1 MWRNLSLRKSIILY
15 ISAFVILA
23 ILLSAGTATLCNNAT
38 KTIESKYPPTGEK
51 YYLTNENGERLGDG
65 NYIGVAPVA
74 MSEKDQRLLSIC
86 EVAPIIATPIYSA
99 LCIITATLLFYR
111 NKLKK
116 PLTELKAASEMISN
130 NNLDFSIKYDSK
142 DELGELCSSFETMRF
157 TLANNFSEMWRQ
169 MEERKQLN
177 LQGIK
182 KIPRQNGTL
191 ETWSSH
197 FIRLILDNPVY
208 CGKIAYGRRTR
219 EKVKGTKNEYKQVH
233 TDDYI
238 LEDGQH
244 EGIVSEE
251 LWQKA
256 HTKRM
261 ATGIKQPSKIG
272 KDRSHLLTGILKCP
286 ICGSSMY
293 TNKHAWTNKDGT
305 WMIKQREY

>member
-1 MWRNLSLRKSIILY
+1 MWCNLSLRKSIILY

-130 NNLDFSIKYDSK
+130 NNLNFSIKYDSK
-142 DELGELCSSFETMRF
+142 DELGELLLLFAQNEKTFRIKYKKCVFVKMYNVAKKYPRRKSKSAWVFSFFIHFSVSICFYNKIF
-157 TLANNFSEMWRQ
+157 TCFF
-169 MEERKQLN
+169 N
-177 LQGIK
+177 LI
-182 KIPRQNGTL
+182 
-191 ETWSSH
+191 W
-197 FIRLILDNPVY
+197 LIF
-208 CGKIAYGRRTR
+208 
-219 EKVKGTKNEYKQVH
+219 EQF
-233 TDDYI
+233 
-238 LEDGQH
+238 
-244 EGIVSEE
+244 
-251 LWQKA
+251 
-256 HTKRM
+256 
-261 ATGIKQPSKIG
+261 
-272 KDRSHLLTGILKCP
+272 
-286 ICGSSMY
+286 
-293 TNKHAWTNKDGT
+293 
-305 WMIKQREY
+305 